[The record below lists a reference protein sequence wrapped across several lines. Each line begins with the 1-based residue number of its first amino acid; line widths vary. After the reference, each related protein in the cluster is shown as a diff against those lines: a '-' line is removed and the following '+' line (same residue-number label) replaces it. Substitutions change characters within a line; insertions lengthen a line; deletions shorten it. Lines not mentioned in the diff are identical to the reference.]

1 LSLLTVNCL
10 ISAPQSLAEVP
21 THHPEWIEGLWEV
34 ASPSGIDGISF
45 EIETSSSGPTG
56 REQFD
61 WQTINIR
68 VYHRQ
73 GGKETWG
80 YFATKDK
87 ASPQSYSMQ
96 DDHSFELFDGEH
108 LRIHFIDGGELQ
120 PFDLDITFSPTAH
133 QWSGTWSH
141 AHQIST
147 VVLKRPEPD
156 SGRTPSVFVGD
167 WSGDSSKPYLAPGSL
182 HIRQSADGL
191 LSAWLDRTISGFDP
205 AKRSIHNDQRNG
217 EFLRVYSVTPSG
229 FLLERSGGPS
239 VPSHYSGTLSEDR
252 QVLTGTWPQAGGGG
266 LNAPDRFRKSRVT
279 GEVPHST
286 RWTIKATGL
295 VWLFFTG
302 AQSSHNCVD

>member
-1 LSLLTVNCL
+1 L
-10 ISAPQSLAEVP
+10 IAGS
-21 THHPEWIEGLWEV
+21 WEV
-34 ASPSGIDGISF
+34 ASASGIDGISF

-56 REQFD
+56 LEQFD
-61 WQTINIR
+61 WQTINIG

-73 GGKETWG
+73 GGKETWV

-108 LRIHFIDGGELQ
+108 LRIHYVDVGELQ
-120 PFDLDITFSPTAH
+120 PFDLDITFSPTSH

-141 AHQIST
+141 AHQISP

-156 SGRTPSVFVGD
+156 SGLKPSVFIGD

-182 HIRQSADGL
+182 HIRQSADGV

-205 AKRSIHNDQRNG
+205 GTRSIHNERRNG
-217 EFLRVYSVTPSG
+217 EFLRVYSVTASG
-229 FLLERSGGPS
+229 FLLEKSGGAG

-252 QVLTGTWPQAGGGG
+252 QLLTGTWTQAGGGG
-266 LNAPDRFRKSRVT
+266 LNAPDRFRK
-279 GEVPHST
+279 VP
-286 RWTIKATGL
+286 
-295 VWLFFTG
+295 
-302 AQSSHNCVD
+302 D